1 MKSELD
7 FNLLKVLILLNE
19 HRKLKSVSKI
29 LGKSEA
35 SVSKYL
41 ARLREQF
48 DDELFTLDSHS
59 GYEPTNFM
67 LSVLPEIEHG
77 LVTLSHALQ
86 KKQFDP
92 ELVTKEIVLA
102 MSQHA
107 QFFWGHIILKK
118 LRELFPNASFRFT
131 TWNDD
136 SASQIIDEE
145 IDIGIYILME
155 ELSKSIYQKKL
166 YNMKYEILVPEHL
179 SHLALDKICQLP
191 FVIPTT
197 RGWQQENTPQEN
209 LMAQKGFKLDVVAY
223 LDNITNILK
232 TINEINGATILG
244 VSKMPVPGYVKYPIQ
259 SDEDYIY
266 TPIVALM
273 KLKNRQNPFHLALI
287 SVFESVIKYEDS
299 LK

>member
-1 MKSELD
+1 MKNELD

-19 HRKLKSVSKI
+19 HKKLKNVSKV

-48 DDELFTLDSHS
+48 DDELFTLDSHN

-77 LVTLSHALQ
+77 LLTLNHALQ

-92 ELVTKEIVLA
+92 ESVTKEIVLA

-107 QFFWGHIILKK
+107 QFFWGHIILKQ
-118 LRELFPNASFRFT
+118 LRALFPNASFRFT

-136 SASQIIDEE
+136 SPIQIINEE
-145 IDIGIYILME
+145 IDIGIYIFMD
-155 ELSKSIYQKKL
+155 ELSKSVYQKKL
-166 YNMKYEILVPEHL
+166 CNMKYEILVPEHL
-179 SHLALDKICQLP
+179 SHLTPDEVYQLP
-191 FVIPTT
+191 FIIPTA
-197 RGWQQENTPQEN
+197 RGWQQNNTSQEK
-209 LMAQKGFKLDVVAY
+209 LMAQKDIQLNVIAY

-232 TINEINGATILG
+232 TINEIDGATILG
-244 VSKMPVPGYVKYPIQ
+244 ASKNRLPGYVKHSIQ
-259 SDEDYIY
+259 QDTSDIF
-266 TPIVALM
+266 TPVVALM
-273 KLKNRQNPFHLALI
+273 KVKNRQNPFHLSLI
-287 SVFESVIKYEDS
+287 RVFESVIKSEAY
-299 LK
+299 